1 MKLTALGTNGWM
13 PTNNQK
19 TSSFLIEH
27 KGYLII
33 LDCGNGISNL
43 YKYED
48 ILKNYKH
55 VHIILTH
62 YHLDHIIGI
71 MYLNN
76 FFKDYNVHI
85 YGPGKPYYSSMA
97 EKLSALTDEDFFYKS
112 ALNTGRILT
121 LTEYSL
127 EGFEIGHIKVNVN
140 LQEHSNYS
148 FGITIDDALHYA
160 VDTSVVEAN
169 FEIGQNVKFFLH
181 ECCNMEKEKSGHS
194 SLKDILTM
202 KENYK
207 LDNLYLVHKNPTWTE
222 DNLSFIKSKL
232 PVLMDGDSL
241 E

>member
-19 TSSFLIEH
+19 TSCFLIEH

-76 FFKDYNVHI
+76 FFKNYNVHI
-85 YGPGKPYYSSMA
+85 YGPGKPYYSSIA
-97 EKLSALTDEDFFYKS
+97 DKLSTLTDEDFFYKS

-121 LTEYSL
+121 LTEYDLS
-127 EGFEIGHIKVNVN
+127 GFNIGDVEVKVN
-140 LQEHSNYS
+140 LQDHSNYS
-148 FGITIDDALHYA
+148 FGITIDDQIHYA
-160 VDTSVVEAN
+160 VDTSVIEDN
-169 FEIGQNVKFFLH
+169 FILGKDVKFFLH

-194 SLKDILTM
+194 SLKDILAM
-202 KENYK
+202 KNTYK
-207 LDNLYLVHKNPTWTE
+207 VDNLYLVHKNPTWSDESLET
-222 DNLSFIKSKL
+222 IKKEI
-232 PVLMDGDSL
+232 PVLMDGDIL